1 MNKQYFFVQ
10 QGGSHGHGPNL
21 FALFGRRSGEAPG
34 YLGYSSSLV
43 EKGVGWDAGTLH
55 QYLKDPKKFI
65 PGNKMIF
72 TGLRKESER
81 AGMCGIYIS

>member
-1 MNKQYFFVQ
+1 M
-10 QGGSHGHGPNL
+10 
-21 FALFGRRSGEAPG
+21 
-34 YLGYSSSLV
+34 GYSSNMI

-81 AGMCGIYIS
+81 AGTLYVYVWFLPLHYVT